1 MDERQVTRFLGY
13 GRVVIGTALVLAPGW
28 AGGRWFGPAASEPAV
43 KAAVRALGVRDAVLG
58 AGAVHALDTGRP
70 VQTWV
75 QAGAVSDVVDAVAT
89 LLAIRQ
95 IGARRAI
102 PAIAV
107 AGTAAVLGAR
117 IANNVD

>member
-13 GRVVIGTALVLAPGW
+13 GRIVIGTLLVLAPGQ
-28 AGGRWFGPAASEPAV
+28 AGGRWFGPVARDPAV

-75 QAGAVSDVVDAVAT
+75 QAGAMADVVDAVAS
-89 LLAIRQ
+89 LLAVRT
-95 IGARRAI
+95 IGARRAL

-107 AGTAAVLGAR
+107 AGTAAVLGVR
-117 IANNVD
+117 IASNVD